1 MSSIAIIPARSGSKR
16 IPSKNVREF
25 NGVPSIV
32 RTIKM
37 AIESNLFKKVVVSTD
52 SQEIADLAIS
62 AGAEVPFLRSSELSD
77 DFATTM
83 DVIQDVFAKKPQF
96 TIHEFACC
104 IYPVTP
110 LLKAAHL
117 ESAFKKLKLSQS
129 EYVLAGLED
138 KTSAYRHFE
147 INEEGRIEFIFP
159 EHHSTRTQDL
169 RKTYSDGGQFYFGK
183 TSAWIAGIPLLSNN
197 SEIIEFN
204 NTEIVD
210 IDNWDDWKLAESLV
224 LLKDREER

>member
-16 IPSKNVREF
+16 IPSKNMREF
-25 NGVPSIV
+25 NGVPNIV

-37 AIESNLFKKVVVSTD
+37 AKESNLFEKIIVSTD
-52 SQEIADLAIS
+52 SQEIADLAVS
-62 AGAEVPFLRSSELSD
+62 SSAEVPFLRSNELSD

-83 DVIQDVFAKKPQF
+83 EVIQDVFAKEPQLSLHQY
-96 TIHEFACC
+96 TCC

-117 ESAFKKLKLSQS
+117 ESAFKKLKLSQA

-138 KTSAYRHFE
+138 RTSAYRHFE
-147 INEEGRIEFIFP
+147 IDQDGRIDFIFP
-159 EHHSTRTQDL
+159 EHQSTRTQDL
-169 RKTYSDGGQFYFGK
+169 RKTYTDGGQFYFGK
-183 TSAWIAGIPLLSNN
+183 TSAWIAGIPLLSKN
-197 SEIIEFN
+197 SEIIEFK

-224 LLKDREER
+224 LFQDREDG